1 MENNNTEVLS
11 LIGKTV
17 RSADPNAEAILYG
30 SRARGDARTNSDWD
44 VVIIV
49 NTPEVSQTQFK
60 KLSYDIWVMGLDRGI
75 EINPLIYTRQQWDN
89 SRPTLF
95 KYNVMKDGIR
105 I

>member
-1 MENNNTEVLS
+1 MENKNSEVLS
-11 LIGKTV
+11 MIGNTIG
-17 RSADPNAEAILYG
+17 SAEPTDEAFLYG
-30 SRARGDARTNSDWD
+30 SRARGDARNDSDWD

-49 NTPEVSQTQFK
+49 DTPEVSQTQFK

-75 EINPLIYTRQQWDN
+75 EINPLIYTRKQWNN

-95 KYNVMKDGIR
+95 KYNVLKDGIR